1 MVSAHSE
8 VALDACYPAQA
19 ARVADIRTAVADVA
33 ARCGAGHG
41 LLVRIGLA
49 VSEAATNVVVHA
61 YRGAGMP
68 RGLIHVKAACREQRF
83 LDILVRDDGVGMSPR
98 TDSPG
103 LGLGISLMAH
113 EADELEIRVGDE
125 GGTEVQLRFA
135 LA

>member
-1 MVSAHSE
+1 
-8 VALDACYPAQA
+8 
-19 ARVADIRTAVADVA
+19 
-33 ARCGAGHG
+33 
-41 LLVRIGLA
+41 VRIGLA